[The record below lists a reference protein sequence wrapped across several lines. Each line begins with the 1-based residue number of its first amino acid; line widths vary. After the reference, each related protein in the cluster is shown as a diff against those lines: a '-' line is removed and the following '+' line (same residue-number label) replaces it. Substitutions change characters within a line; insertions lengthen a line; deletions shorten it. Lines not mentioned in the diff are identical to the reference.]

1 MVQYVRRIVIVVDIA
16 ASDLV
21 VCYARFRRGGYMGV
35 CCMRHRFVA
44 VGLGSIVLWG
54 RISRRV

>member
-16 ASDLV
+16 VSDLM
-21 VCYARFRRGGYMGV
+21 VCYARFRRGGYMNM

-44 VGLGSIVLWG
+44 VGLGSIVL
-54 RISRRV
+54 